1 MDHCYDVWDPSTYQ
15 ELSSATWAGAEEAL
29 LVWFALSY
37 SDFGNTL
44 ATRHGFLLEATRR
57 IIGNRLSEALDPNQW
72 ELELRRLFE
81 MSLIRAKY
89 EMLYIVRGTTVNQPG
104 YIDILPPQFGDVCNK
119 FAFQVKGFQNMT
131 LVGIL
136 IVFCL
141 PIFLGFEI
149 KKEPPVVWSI
159 VGAWRLAVLG
169 WSTYHSVMHTILAT
183 FSQLRLKF
191 MGIFQRRTDK
201 ATGQTAAGPP
211 PVEALNAVA
220 PRNSMVRSESP
231 ISDNLAELAG
241 IVLEMKDMTSTKI
254 DELL

>member
-29 LVWFALSY
+29 LVWFARSY

-57 IIGNRLSEALDPNQW
+57 IISNRLSEALDPNQW
-72 ELELRRLFE
+72 ELEVRRLFE

-89 EMLYIVRGTTVNQPG
+89 EMLYIVRGTTINQSG
-104 YIDILPPQFGDVCNK
+104 YTDILPPQFGDVCDK

-149 KKEPPVVWSI
+149 RKEPPVVLSI
-159 VGAWRLAVLG
+159 IGAWRLAVLA
-169 WSTYHSVMHTILAT
+169 WSTCHSVMHTILA
-183 FSQLRLKF
+183 L
-191 MGIFQRRTDK
+191 
-201 ATGQTAAGPP
+201 
-211 PVEALNAVA
+211 
-220 PRNSMVRSESP
+220 SP
-231 ISDNLAELAG
+231 CFD
-241 IVLEMKDMTSTKI
+241 
-254 DELL
+254 